1 MSANLIAAGFPFSWS
16 EEGQL
21 VGRQRIVAA
30 MVNTR
35 GIQPAFN
42 RSFAAKSAET
52 NTQKK
57 NGILLIKPNAV
68 VYFTV
73 LVSSRSNVVRGM
85 RSRQNRKLG
94 D

>member
-1 MSANLIAAGFPFSWS
+1 MTN
-16 EEGQL
+16 EQL
-21 VGRQRIVAA
+21 VGRQMIVPP
-30 MVNTR
+30 MTNTR

-42 RSFAAKSAET
+42 RSFAAKSAE
-52 NTQKK
+52 NQHAKK
-57 NGILLIKPNAV
+57 NGIWLIKPNAV